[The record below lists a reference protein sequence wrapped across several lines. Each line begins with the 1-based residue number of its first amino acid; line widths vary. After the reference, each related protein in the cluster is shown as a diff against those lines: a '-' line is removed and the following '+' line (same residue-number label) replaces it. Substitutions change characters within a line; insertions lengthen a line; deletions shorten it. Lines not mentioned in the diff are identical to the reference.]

1 MNRKKAELILD
12 ELEKLYP
19 DADCELEFSSPYQ
32 LLVAVMLSAQCT
44 DKRVNI
50 VTRELFKD
58 YGTPE
63 KMITLTQSELE
74 QKIFSC
80 GFYKNKAKNILETTD
95 IILKRYNGNV
105 PENFEELRELPG
117 VGRKTANVVA
127 AIAFSRP
134 AIAVDTHVFRVSNR
148 IGLAKAKNVLDTEL
162 QLQKNLP
169 ENRWIKAHHA
179 ILWHGRRCCSSQ
191 KPKCETC
198 PVNKQCDYFRHLPKS
213 K

>member
-1 MNRKKAELILD
+1 MNRKKAEFILD

-58 YGTPE
+58 YGTPK
-63 KMITLTQSELE
+63 KMITLTQTDLE

-80 GFYKNKAKNILETTD
+80 GFYINKAKNILEATN
-95 IILKRYNGNV
+95 IILNNYNGNV
-105 PENFEELRELPG
+105 PQNIKELRELPG

-127 AIAFSRP
+127 ATVFSYP
-134 AIAVDTHVFRVSNR
+134 AIAVDTHVFRVANR

-162 QLQKNLP
+162 QLQKILP

-191 KPKCETC
+191 KPKCAQC
-198 PVNKQCDYFRHLPKS
+198 PICEMCDYFKHLS
-213 K
+213 KNK